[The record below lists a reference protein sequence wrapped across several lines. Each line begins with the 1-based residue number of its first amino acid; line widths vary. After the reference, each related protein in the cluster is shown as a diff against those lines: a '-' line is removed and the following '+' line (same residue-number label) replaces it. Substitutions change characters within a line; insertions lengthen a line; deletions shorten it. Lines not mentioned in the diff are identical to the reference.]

1 MKKISFLLSLVLVLA
16 LAAPSFAADVE
27 FSGASYFIFDEF
39 TEIDG
44 KQEYSMNGN
53 TNIFGTG
60 DWKKSTTDNPNDNR
74 EKFQNKLVLNM
85 TANVNQNLKVDMGFE
100 SLVDEFIGY
109 PNGTGATRVQEAP
122 TVRDNPPVRLKDLK
136 VTADTEEAKIVVTNN
151 FNYNFNSRVLATQF
165 EDNWGEMN
173 PYGEGVLVET
183 DLAGV
188 ATKGFVFQATETTT
202 GPASSAGDDI
212 IVDNNDRM
220 KAADNL
226 VYGADFKKELDRGKV
241 GALIVNTH
249 DKSTDENTSSD
260 FDQDKDILRAAV
272 NGEYR
277 INDMI
282 TINGEV
288 ITAQY
293 GDDVTK
299 VINVLNTPYPA
310 DDDDNPNDANFDVG
324 NKEDTEI
331 LEVGT
336 KLNPMPGLEVNLGY
350 KDVGEDYIATVGA
363 DHSMD
368 SWYGDAS
375 FNAGDGTGY
384 DKGFS
389 LSTNYQLPVLL
400 TPTATLEFTDYDQTR
415 SAFNDNEDTNEQEIE
430 ASIATSQGP
439 WSAEASYRIKEETNS
454 GADYVVGDDNTAA
467 ERDIVYNDFNI
478 NGSYKVIDSE
488 KLTTNL
494 HGDLNYYVGDDETI
508 NQNFSTEKRVKVGA
522 GNTYKLNDKVTLTG
536 SYDYGYATED
546 NDVFEDASGRQH
558 LVKLGASY
566 KVSENTTFDVLYK
579 YDNYNLDRK
588 VTDADALVNSV
599 YKKEAEHQWYDG
611 GESWEHSGYAWNNG
625 PTIKNVAPTYS
636 GYTTHEVKA
645 TLTVNF

>member
-1 MKKISFLLSLVLVLA
+1 MKKLSFLLSLVLVLA
-16 LAAPSFAADVE
+16 IAAPSFAADIE

-44 KQEYSMNGN
+44 KQFYSMNGN

-60 DWKKSTTDNPNDNR
+60 DWKASTTDNPNDNR

-85 TANVNQNLKVDMGFE
+85 TANVNKNLKVDMGFE

-109 PNGTGATRVQEAP
+109 PNGRGSTRVQEAP
-122 TVRDNPPVRLKDLK
+122 TVRDNPPVLLKDLK
-136 VTADTEEAKIVVTNN
+136 VTADTEAAKIVVTNN
-151 FNYNFNSRVLATQF
+151 FNYNFNNRVLATQF

-173 PYGEGVLVET
+173 PYGEGMLVET

-188 ATKGFVFQATETTT
+188 KTKGFLFQATASDP
-202 GPASSAGDDI
+202 GPVSPDDDI
-212 IVDNNDRM
+212 IVEDNDGVS
-220 KAADNL
+220 KSADKL
-226 VYGADFKKELDRGKV
+226 VYGADFKKELDKGKV
-241 GALIVNTH
+241 GAMVVNTH
-249 DKSTDENTSSD
+249 DKSSDENTSSD
-260 FDQDKDILRAAV
+260 FDQDKDVLRAAV

-282 TINGEV
+282 TVNGEL

-293 GDDVTK
+293 GDDMTE
-299 VINVLNTPYPA
+299 VINVRNSPWAPKTL
-310 DDDDNPNDANFDVG
+310 DIG

-336 KLNPMPGLEVNLGY
+336 KLNPMPGLEINLGY
-350 KDVGEDYIATVGA
+350 TDVGEDYVAVVGA
-363 DHSMD
+363 DHDMD
-368 SWYGDAS
+368 SWYGNAS
-375 FNAGDGTGY
+375 FNAADGTGY

-389 LSTNYQLPVLL
+389 LSTSYQLPVLL
-400 TPTATLEFTDYDQTR
+400 TPTATLEMTDYDQTR
-415 SAFNDNEDTNEQEIE
+415 SAANDNEDTNEQEIKT
-430 ASIATSQGP
+430 SIAASQGP

-454 GADYVVGDDNTAA
+454 GKDSLD
-467 ERDIVYNDFNI
+467 ERDIVYNDLNI

-494 HGDLNYYVGDDETI
+494 RGDLNYYVGDDETI
-508 NQNFSTEKRVKVGA
+508 DQNFSTEKRVKLGA

-566 KVSENTTFDVLYK
+566 KVSENTTFDIMYK
-579 YDNYNLDRK
+579 YDNYNLDRA
-588 VTDADALVNSV
+588 VTADALVNSV
-599 YKKEAEHQWYDG
+599 YKKEAEHHWYDG
-611 GESWEHSGYAWNNG
+611 GESWEHETDAYNWHSG
-625 PTIKNVAPTYS
+625 PTVRDIAPNYT

>member
-1 MKKISFLLSLVLVLA
+1 MKKISFLISLVLVLS
-16 LAAPSFAADVE
+16 LAVPVFAAADIE

-44 KQEYSMNGN
+44 KQDYSMNGN

-85 TANVNQNLKVDMGFE
+85 TANVDQNLKVDMGFE
-100 SLVDEFIGY
+100 SLTDEFLGY

-136 VTADTEEAKIVVTNN
+136 VTADTEAAKIVVTNN

-173 PYGEGVLVET
+173 PYGEGMLVES
-183 DLAGV
+183 DIAGV
-188 ATKGFVFQATETTT
+188 DTKGFVFQATASDPGT
-202 GPASSAGDDI
+202 ASSDGDDI
-212 IVDNNDRM
+212 IVEANDGVS
-220 KAADNL
+220 KAADKL
-226 VYGADFKKELDRGKV
+226 VYGADMKKELDKGKV
-241 GALIVNTH
+241 GALIINTH
-249 DKSTDENTSSD
+249 DKSSDENTSAD

-277 INDMI
+277 INDMV

-299 VINVLNTPYPA
+299 VINVRNEPWKPKT
-310 DDDDNPNDANFDVG
+310 FDVG
-324 NKEDTEI
+324 NKEDTEV
-331 LEVGT
+331 LEFGT

-350 KDVGEDYIATVGA
+350 TDVGEDYVAVVGA

-375 FNAGDGTGY
+375 FNANDGTGY

-389 LSTNYQLPVLL
+389 LSTSYQLPVLL
-400 TPTATLEFTDYDQTR
+400 TPTATLGMTDYDQTK
-415 SAFNDNEDTNEQEIE
+415 SALNNNEDTNEQEIK
-430 ASIATSQGP
+430 AAISTSQGP
-439 WSAEASYRIKEETNS
+439 WSAETSYRIKEETNS
-454 GADYVVGDDNTAA
+454 GSDYIVGDDSTEK
-467 ERDIVYNDFNI
+467 ERNIVYNDFNI
-478 NGSYKVIDSE
+478 NGSYKLIDSE
-488 KLTTNL
+488 KLTTDL
-494 HGDLNYYVGDDETI
+494 HGDLNYYVGDDERI

-522 GNTYKLNDKVTLTG
+522 GSSYKVNESLTLTS

-558 LVKLGASY
+558 LAKLGSSY
-566 KVSENTTFDVLYK
+566 QVSENTTFDVMYK
-579 YDNYNLDRK
+579 YDNYNLDRA
-588 VTDADALVNSV
+588 VTADGLVNSV
-599 YKKEAEHQWYDG
+599 YKKEEEHQWYDS
-611 GESWEHSGYAWNNG
+611 GESWEHSGYAWNTG
-625 PTIKNVAPTYS
+625 PKVKESAPTYS